1 MIFSEKINIIY
12 TRGNFLCRKIT
23 EKKITKKISKKNY
36 KENFEKKL
44 QRKFQKIFFQKM
56 LKFSRNF
63 MLEIFFVICF
73 L

>member
-1 MIFSEKINIIY
+1 M
-12 TRGNFLCRKIT
+12 CRKI
-23 EKKITKKISKKNY
+23 EELQKKNY
-36 KENFEKKL
+36 KENFEKNKNYKENFEKNKNYKENFEKKKL
-44 QRKFQKIFFQKM
+44 QRKFRKFFFQKM